1 MKHPPLRRNVKSVR
15 EVLHLCMNICSKGKR
30 SENIII
36 VAIELES
43 LLQQMYT
50 EQM

>member
-1 MKHPPLRRNVKSVR
+1 
-15 EVLHLCMNICSKGKR
+15 MNICSKGKR

-50 EQM
+50 EQMQNIVSERGKDGE